1 MTLAKCAALWLA
13 GLGIACPA
21 EVPPTSAN
29 SWGEPMKQVHARFTG
44 VKGTFAQF
52 GDSITVSM
60 AYWAP
65 LAGSPKNMS
74 AEMERAHR
82 LVKRHQIPDCWNKWK
97 GPDFGN
103 NGSMTIRWAQDNVE
117 EWLKKLNPET
127 VLIMFG
133 SNDVGQ
139 MNVTEYEAKMR
150 AVVARCLSNGTVVIL
165 STMPPRSARL
175 EESRRFAEAARK
187 IARENSLPLVDY
199 FAETLKRRP
208 DDWDGS
214 LPKFQG
220 LPGDEYQVPT
230 LIARDGVHPS
240 NPKEFAND
248 YSEKALATSGYG
260 LRNFLTLT
268 AYAEVIEWV
277 LQTPP

>member
-13 GLGIACPA
+13 GLGVACPA
-21 EVPPTSAN
+21 DVPPTPAN
-29 SWGEPMKQVHARFTG
+29 SWVEPMKQVHARFTG

-52 GDSITVSM
+52 GDSITVTM

-117 EWLKKLNPET
+117 EWLQKLNPET

-139 MNVTEYEAKMR
+139 MNVTEYETKCAPSWR
-150 AVVARCLSNGTVVIL
+150 DA
-165 STMPPRSARL
+165 SAM
-175 EESRRFAEAARK
+175 EPWS
-187 IARENSLPLVDY
+187 S
-199 FAETLKRRP
+199 
-208 DDWDGS
+208 
-214 LPKFQG
+214 
-220 LPGDEYQVPT
+220 
-230 LIARDGVHPS
+230 
-240 NPKEFAND
+240 
-248 YSEKALATSGYG
+248 
-260 LRNFLTLT
+260 
-268 AYAEVIEWV
+268 
-277 LQTPP
+277 